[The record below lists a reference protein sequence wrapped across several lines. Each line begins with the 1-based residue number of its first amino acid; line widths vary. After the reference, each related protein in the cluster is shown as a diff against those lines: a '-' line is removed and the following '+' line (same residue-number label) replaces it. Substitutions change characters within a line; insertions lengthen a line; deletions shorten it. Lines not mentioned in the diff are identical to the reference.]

1 MSAVEWAPE
10 AEPQSREE
18 AERAPGCPEVVAA
31 AKERGITSIVHF
43 TRSRSGLV
51 GILDRSAVK
60 ARRFLARDLRLRHV
74 YRENAPDRSRDLPWH
89 GYVNLSVSA
98 INVHMFRY
106 SKRWHPG
113 EDWVILEFKPRIL
126 GHRGVVFSTTN
137 NAYSVAH
144 RATGLQG
151 FEQMFSPVVPWG
163 RKGSERIRSAHAPHE
178 TTDPQAEVLYPFEL
192 SLEHLR
198 RVIVPDDDVKDAVK
212 AARAHFR
219 HAPKIKK
226 DPEAFR

>member
-1 MSAVEWAPE
+1 MSTVEWAPE
-10 AEPQSREE
+10 AKPQSRK
-18 AERAPGCPEVVAA
+18 AVRRAPRCPEVVDA

-43 TRSRSGLV
+43 TRVRSGFV

-60 ARRFLARDLRLRHV
+60 ARKHVKRDLRVRHV

-98 INVHMFRY
+98 INVRMLRY

-126 GHRGVVFSTTN
+126 GHRGVAFSTTN

-144 RATGLQG
+144 RATGLRG
-151 FEQMFSPVVPWG
+151 FEQMFTPDVPWG
-163 RKGSERIRSAHAPHE
+163 RKGSVRIRRDQQPHV
-178 TTDPQAEVLYPFEL
+178 TTDPQAEVLYPFKL
-192 SLEHLR
+192 SLKHLHA
-198 RVIVPDDDVKDAVK
+198 VTVADDDAYDAVE
-212 AARAHFR
+212 AALSHFPY
-219 HAPKIKK
+219 APKIRKN
-226 DPEAFR
+226 PEAFR